1 MVILHGGISSLKSD
15 ETQINNQ
22 ARLPWVTKLRC
33 ESRSII
39 VVCAVVIGCHSNI
52 SVMTRFLFRAQDL
65 NMTNHHAMT
74 KDRTTLDHNPTN
86 HYAMTKDSTTFD
98 HNPTN
103 HHAMTKDHTTLDLNM
118 TNHHAMTKDHTT
130 LDHNMTNHHAVTKD
144 RTSFDHNPTNHPAVT
159 KDRTTLDHNMTNHH
173 AITKY
178 RTNLDHNMTNHHT
191 VTNDLTTLDHNM
203 TNGDF
208 AFFTFQIVRQ
218 VVTYTP
224 WEFAVADPA
233 ELPRRQLAYRAVKQV
248 ASLAAGFS

>member
-86 HYAMTKDSTTFD
+86 H
-98 HNPTN
+98 
-103 HHAMTKDHTTLDLNM
+103 
-118 TNHHAMTKDHTT
+118 
-130 LDHNMTNHHAVTKD
+130 HAVTKD
-144 RTSFDHNPTNHPAVT
+144 RTSFDHNPTNHHAVT

-191 VTNDLTTLDHNM
+191 VTSDLTTLDHNM

>member
-22 ARLPWVTKLRC
+22 ARLPWVKKLRC

-39 VVCAVVIGCHSNI
+39 VVCAVVIGCHSNE
-52 SVMTRFLFRAQDL
+52 SVMMRFLFRAQDL

-74 KDRTTLDHNPTN
+74 KDL
-86 HYAMTKDSTTFD
+86 
-98 HNPTN
+98 
-103 HHAMTKDHTTLDLNM
+103 
-118 TNHHAMTKDHTT
+118 
-130 LDHNMTNHHAVTKD
+130 
-144 RTSFDHNPTNHPAVT
+144 
-159 KDRTTLDHNMTNHH
+159 TTLDHNMTNHH

-178 RTNLDHNMTNHHT
+178 RTNLDHNMTNHYT

-233 ELPRRQLAYRAVKQV
+233 ELPRRQLAFRAVKQV
-248 ASLAAGFS
+248 VSLAAGFS

>member
-22 ARLPWVTKLRC
+22 ARLPWVKKLRC

-39 VVCAVVIGCHSNI
+39 VVCAVVIGCHSNE
-52 SVMTRFLFRAQDL
+52 SVMMRFLFRAQDL

-86 HYAMTKDSTTFD
+86 H
-98 HNPTN
+98 
-103 HHAMTKDHTTLDLNM
+103 
-118 TNHHAMTKDHTT
+118 
-130 LDHNMTNHHAVTKD
+130 HAVTKD
-144 RTSFDHNPTNHPAVT
+144 RTSFDHNPTNHHAVT

-178 RTNLDHNMTNHHT
+178 RTNLDHNMTNHYT

-233 ELPRRQLAYRAVKQV
+233 ELPRRQLAFRAVKQV
-248 ASLAAGFS
+248 VSLAAGFS